1 MILNVSFYRE
11 GREIMRKFNFAVKFF
26 IYMIYIAFR
35 KLKYNIIKSKLN
47 VRERENYVFDV
58 VNNWSKAIIKYS
70 GLNIEVIGKEN
81 LPNTTCLYVANHQS
95 QLDIPLI
102 MANID
107 EVAGAIAKKEVGSW
121 PIVSSWMKEF
131 DCVFIDRENTRE
143 GLKSILQGVENLKKG
158 RSMLI
163 FPEGTRSKSHKIN
176 EFKKGSM
183 KLATKAKVPI
193 VPITVDGAF
202 KGLEGT
208 PEDLK
213 AKIII
218 HPCIK
223 VDELT
228 KEEESNLAQI
238 CEEIISSSIKQ

>member
-1 MILNVSFYRE
+1 
-11 GREIMRKFNFAVKFF
+11 MRKVFFAVRFF
-26 IYMIYIAFR
+26 GYMIYIALR
-35 KLKYNIIKSKLN
+35 KLKFNLIKSKLN
-47 VRERENYVFDV
+47 EEERESYVFDV

-70 GLNIEVIGKEN
+70 GLKVEVIGKEN
-81 LPNTTCLYVANHQS
+81 LPKTTCLYVANHQS

-102 MANID
+102 MANIN
-107 EVAGAIAKKEVGSW
+107 EVAGAIAKKEVSSW
-121 PIVSSWMKEF
+121 PIVASWMKEF

-143 GLKSILQGVENLKKG
+143 GLKSILQGVENLKGG

-202 KGLEGT
+202 KGLE
-208 PEDLK
+208 ERSAQDLE
-213 AKIII
+213 AKIIF
-218 HPCIK
+218 HPAIN
-223 VDELT
+223 VEDLT
-228 KEEESNLAQI
+228 KEEENNLAQI
-238 CEEIISSSIKQ
+238 CEKIISSPYQ